1 MTIRALIVDDSAL
14 IRKVLS
20 DILNE
25 DPKIRVIGTAVNGK
39 DGLEKVKK
47 LRPDVVLLDNIMPVL
62 DGLKTLALIMKKYP
76 TPVVIVSAL
85 GERAEE
91 ITLTAFEYGAVDV
104 IEKPSG
110 ILSQSMPEMAE
121 EICRKIRTASKAN
134 LKNLEC
140 MRDLEPENPEK
151 GEKKEEKKGEK
162 KEEKKGEKKEEKK
175 GEKKGEKK
183 EEKKEEKKGEKKEKG
198 LRENPAPVRNVL
210 AIGASTGGPRA
221 LEKLIGSLPSE
232 IPAAILIVQHM
243 PPGFTASLSKRL
255 DEKSAL
261 RVKEAQEGDI
271 VEEGTVLIAPGNYHM
286 EIVRN
291 KVNDHEKVVHLSCSP
306 KELGSRP
313 SVNVLFR
320 SVAPVYGPRVISIVL
335 TGMNCDGADG
345 AEEIKKMGGKIIAEA
360 RSSCVVYGMPGEIV
374 RRNLA
379 DLVLP
384 LDRMAEEI
392 IRIVK

>member
-39 DGLEKVKK
+39 DGLEKIKK

-62 DGLKTLALIMKKYP
+62 DGLKTLARIMKEYP

-110 ILSQSMPEMAE
+110 ILSQSIPEMAE
-121 EICRKIRTASKAN
+121 EICRKVRAASKAS
-134 LKNLEC
+134 LKNLGC
-140 MRDLEPENPEK
+140 VQDLESHNPENDKKKKKKKKDKESRFREK
-151 GEKKEEKKGEK
+151 
-162 KEEKKGEKKEEKK
+162 
-175 GEKKGEKK
+175 
-183 EEKKEEKKGEKKEKG
+183 
-198 LRENPAPVRNVL
+198 NAFVRNVI

-221 LEKLIGSLPSE
+221 LEKLIGSFPVD
-232 IPAAILIVQHM
+232 IPAAVLVVQHM
-243 PPGFTASLSKRL
+243 PQGFTASLSKRL
-255 DEKSAL
+255 DAKSAL

-271 VEEGTVLIAPGNYHM
+271 VEEGTVLMAPGNYHM

-291 KVNDHEKVVHLSCSP
+291 KVNGFEEETVHLSHGP

-313 SVNVLFR
+313 SANVLFR
-320 SVAPVYGPRVISIVL
+320 SVASIYGSRVISLIL

-345 AEEIKKMGGKIIAEA
+345 AEEIKKMGGKVIAEA
-360 RSSCVVYGMPGEIV
+360 QSSCVIYGMPGEVV

-384 LDRMAEEI
+384 MDKMAEEI
-392 IRIVK
+392 IKIIK

>member
-1 MTIRALIVDDSAL
+1 MTIRALVVDDSAL

-25 DPKIRVIGTAVNGK
+25 DPKIRVVGTAVNGK
-39 DGLEKVKK
+39 DGLEKVMK
-47 LRPDVVLLDNIMPVL
+47 LRPDVVLLDNVMPVL
-62 DGLKTLALIMKKYP
+62 DGLKTLARIMKEQP

-121 EICRKIRTASKAN
+121 EICRKVRAASKAN

-140 MRDLEPENPEK
+140 MRDSEPSNPEK
-151 GEKKEEKKGEK
+151 GEKKETRIHEKA
-162 KEEKKGEKKEEKK
+162 
-175 GEKKGEKK
+175 
-183 EEKKEEKKGEKKEKG
+183 
-198 LRENPAPVRNVL
+198 APISPIRNVL

-221 LEKLIGSLPSE
+221 LEKLISSLPAE
-232 IPAAILIVQHM
+232 LPAAVLVVQHM

-255 DEKSAL
+255 DAKSAL
-261 RVKEAQEGDI
+261 RVKEAQEGDR

-291 KVNDHEKVVHLSCSP
+291 KVNSLEEEAVHLSCGP

-320 SVAPVYGPRVISIVL
+320 SIAPIYGSRVISLIL

-345 AEEIKKMGGKIIAEA
+345 AEEIKKMGGKVIAEA

-374 RRNLA
+374 KRNLA

-384 LDRMAEEI
+384 LDKMAEEI
-392 IRIVK
+392 IRIIE

>member
-39 DGLEKVKK
+39 DGFEKVKK
-47 LRPDVVLLDNIMPVL
+47 LRPDVVLLDNVMPVL
-62 DGLKTLALIMKKYP
+62 DGLKTLVCIMKEYP

-91 ITLTAFEYGAVDV
+91 TTLTAFEYGAVDV
-104 IEKPSG
+104 IEKPAG

-121 EICRKIRTASKAN
+121 EICRKVRTASKAN

-140 MRDLEPENPEK
+140 MRDLESGNPEK
-151 GEKKEEKKGEK
+151 GGKKESRVREKITLEK
-162 KEEKKGEKKEEKK
+162 
-175 GEKKGEKK
+175 
-183 EEKKEEKKGEKKEKG
+183 
-198 LRENPAPVRNVL
+198 ATYVRNVL
-210 AIGASTGGPRA
+210 VIGASTGGPRA
-221 LEKLIGSLPSE
+221 LEKLIGSLPAE
-232 IPAAILIVQHM
+232 IPAAVLVVQHM
-243 PPGFTASLSKRL
+243 PPGFTTSLSKRL

-261 RVKEAQEGDI
+261 RVKEAQEGDR

-291 KVNDHEKVVHLSCSP
+291 KVNGPEEEVVHLSCSP

-320 SVAPVYGPRVISIVL
+320 SVAPVYGSRVISLVL

-345 AEEIKKMGGKIIAEA
+345 AEEIKKMGGKVIAEA

-384 LDRMAEEI
+384 IDRMAEEI
-392 IRIVK
+392 IRILE

>member
-14 IRKVLS
+14 IRKILS
-20 DILNE
+20 DILNQ
-25 DPKIRVIGTAVNGK
+25 DPKISVIGTAVNGK
-39 DGLEKVKK
+39 DGLEKIKK
-47 LRPDVVLLDNIMPVL
+47 FRPDVVLLDNVMPVL
-62 DGLKTLALIMKKYP
+62 DGLNTLVRIMKEYP

-121 EICRKIRTASKAN
+121 EICRKVRTASKAN
-134 LKNLEC
+134 LENLEC
-140 MRDLEPENPEK
+140 MRDSEPWNSEK
-151 GEKKEEKKGEK
+151 GEKRENR
-162 KEEKKGEKKEEKK
+162 
-175 GEKKGEKK
+175 
-183 EEKKEEKKGEKKEKG
+183 
-198 LRENPAPVRNVL
+198 LREKTVAPVRNVL

-221 LEKLIGSLPSE
+221 LEKLIGSLPAD
-232 IPAAILIVQHM
+232 IPAAVLVVQHM

-255 DEKSAL
+255 EAKSAL
-261 RVKEAQEGDI
+261 KVKEAQEGDR

-291 KVNDHEKVVHLSCSP
+291 KIDDLEEGIVHLSCGP

-320 SVAPVYGPRVISIVL
+320 SIAPIYGSKVISLVL

-345 AEEIKKMGGKIIAEA
+345 AEEVKKMGGKVIAEA
-360 RSSCVVYGMPGEIV
+360 LSSCVVYGMPGEIV

-384 LDRMAEEI
+384 LDRMVEEI
-392 IRIVK
+392 IKIIG

>member
-1 MTIRALIVDDSAL
+1 MTIRVLIVDDSAL

-20 DILNE
+20 DILNQ
-25 DPKIRVIGTAVNGK
+25 DPNINVIGTAVNGK

-47 LRPDVVLLDNIMPVL
+47 FRPNVVLLDNVMPVL
-62 DGLKTLALIMKKYP
+62 DGLKTLAHIMKESP
-76 TPVVIVSAL
+76 TPVIIVSAL
-85 GERAEE
+85 GKRAEE

-110 ILSQSMPEMAE
+110 ILSQSMPEMAD
-121 EICRKIRTASKAN
+121 EICRKVRTASKAN

-140 MRDLEPENPEK
+140 MRDSGSFNL
-151 GEKKEEKKGEK
+151 KEIEKKGNEFQEK
-162 KEEKKGEKKEEKK
+162 TTCVK
-175 GEKKGEKK
+175 
-183 EEKKEEKKGEKKEKG
+183 
-198 LRENPAPVRNVL
+198 NIL

-221 LEKLIGSLPSE
+221 LEKLICSLPAE
-232 IPAAILIVQHM
+232 FPAAVLVVQHM
-243 PPGFTASLSKRL
+243 PAGFTASLSKRL

-261 RVKEAQEGDI
+261 RVKEAQAGDK
-271 VEEGTVLIAPGNYHM
+271 VEEGTVLIAPGDYHM
-286 EIVRN
+286 EIIRN
-291 KVNDHEKVVHLSCSP
+291 KANSPVEGIVNLSRSP

-320 SVAPVYGPRVISIVL
+320 SIAPIYSSRIISLIL

-345 AEEIKKMGGKIIAEA
+345 AEEIKKVGGKVIAEA
-360 RSSCVVYGMPGEIV
+360 QSSCVVYGMPGEIV

-384 LDRMAEEI
+384 LDKMAEEI
-392 IRIVK
+392 IKMM

>member
-14 IRKVLS
+14 IRKILS
-20 DILNE
+20 DILSE

-47 LRPDVVLLDNIMPVL
+47 LRPDVVLLDNVMPVL
-62 DGLKTLALIMKKYP
+62 DGLKTLARIMKEYP
-76 TPVVIVSAL
+76 TPVIIVSAL
-85 GERAEE
+85 GEKAEE

-121 EICRKIRTASKAN
+121 EICRKVRTAAKAN

-151 GEKKEEKKGEK
+151 R
-162 KEEKKGEKKEEKK
+162 EKK

-183 EEKKEEKKGEKKEKG
+183 EENRH
-198 LRENPAPVRNVL
+198 RETAVPVRNVL

-221 LEKLIGSLPSE
+221 LEKLISSLPAE
-232 IPAAILIVQHM
+232 IPAAVLIVQHM

-261 RVKEAQEGDI
+261 RVKEAHEGDRA
-271 VEEGTVLIAPGNYHM
+271 EEGTVLIAPGNYHM

-291 KVNDHEKVVHLSCSP
+291 KVNGLEEEAVHLSCGP

-320 SVAPVYGPRVISIVL
+320 SVAMVYGPRVISLVL

-345 AEEIKKMGGKIIAEA
+345 AEEIKKMGGKVIAEA
-360 RSSCVVYGMPGEIV
+360 RSSCVVYGMPGEII

-384 LDRMAEEI
+384 LDKMAEEI
-392 IRIVK
+392 IRIVE

>member
-20 DILNE
+20 DILSE
-25 DPKIRVIGTAVNGK
+25 DPKIRVIGTSVNGK
-39 DGLEKVKK
+39 DGLEKIKK
-47 LRPDVVLLDNIMPVL
+47 LRPDVVLLDNVMPVL
-62 DGLKTLALIMKKYP
+62 DGLKTLAHIMTEYP

-110 ILSQSMPEMAE
+110 ILSQSLPEMAE
-121 EICRKIRTASKAN
+121 EICRKVRTAAKAN

-140 MRDLEPENPEK
+140 MQDLEPENPE
-151 GEKKEEKKGEK
+151 
-162 KEEKKGEKKEEKK
+162 KEEKK

-183 EEKKEEKKGEKKEKG
+183 EEKKGENRLLETVA
-198 LRENPAPVRNVL
+198 LVRNVL
-210 AIGASTGGPRA
+210 VIGASTGGPRA
-221 LEKLIGSLPSE
+221 LEKLISSLPAE
-232 IPAAILIVQHM
+232 IPAAVLVVQHM

-261 RVKEAQEGDI
+261 RVKEAQEGDR

-291 KVNDHEKVVHLSCSP
+291 KVKGLEEEVVHLSCSP

-313 SVNVLFR
+313 SVNILFR
-320 SVAPVYGPRVISIVL
+320 SVAPVYGPRVISLVL

-345 AEEIKKMGGKIIAEA
+345 AEEIKKMGGKVIAEA

-384 LDRMAEEI
+384 LNRMAEEI
-392 IRIVK
+392 IRIIE